1 MKNIDIQSDDTKK
14 YEYIIHT
21 KNYKKNILL
30 TKYNQII
37 EYIDSNFTVTSNMSF
52 LEIGFNDGLLFKS
65 LQKKYPKAKFI
76 GVEVRQS
83 CVDNMVKQGFDCRL
97 ITNELFPID
106 EKFDVIYGASV
117 LHHISKPF
125 DFIKHLFNALN
136 YNKIT
141 RGGGGY
147 LFLLVKLTDT
157 IFQIYF
163 IQQQPELGNMKNIYL
178 NFQKEISSSHYKH

>member
-141 RGGGGY
+141 RGGGG
-147 LFLLVKLTDT
+147 DT
-157 IFQIYF
+157 YF
-163 IQQQPELGNMKNIYL
+163 C
-178 NFQKEISSSHYKH
+178 

>member
-125 DFIKHLFNALN
+125 DFIKHLFKLSKRNIQLTLQALTKH
-136 YNKIT
+136 YQIT
-141 RGGGGY
+141 Y
-147 LFLLVKLTDT
+147 DSPVFLNGFKTINTVYRKMKLDKLPIINT
-157 IFQIYF
+157 ISF
-163 IQQQPELGNMKNIYL
+163 MAKR
-178 NFQKEISSSHYKH
+178 

>member
-1 MKNIDIQSDDTKK
+1 MKNIDIQSNDTKK

-30 TKYNQII
+30 TKYNQIV
-37 EYIDSNFTVTSNMSF
+37 EYIDSNLTMTSNMSF
-52 LEIGFNDGLLFKS
+52 LEIGFNDGLLLKS
-65 LQKKYPKAKFI
+65 MQKKYPKAKFI
-76 GVEVRQS
+76 GVEVRKS

-97 ITNELFPID
+97 ITNEIFPIN

-125 DFIKHLFNALN
+125 DFIKHLFNALK
-136 YNKIT
+136 YNEIT

-147 LFLLVKLTDT
+147 LFLLVKLTDM
-157 IFQIYF
+157 ISQIYF
-163 IQQQPELGNMKNIYL
+163 IQQQPWLGNTKNTYL
-178 NFQKEISSSHYKH
+178 NFQKKIYSVHYMH